1 MKQICSII
9 HILAIFICLF
19 GDLVYSY
26 DTIAGEV
33 SQKEVTATF
42 VRESDRINY
51 LTIVDENG
59 NVQVLET
66 TDGHPFWVVT
76 DTPDLERAASGYS
89 DGLYHENV
97 GPTEHGFWVE
107 AKDLK
112 VGDVFIG
119 ANGELTT
126 LTNIVRVEQSG
137 GINVFNF
144 TVAGNHNYFILAK
157 EYEYG
162 QTCVLVHNAKCHDHH
177 IVMKGDMSGWK
188 PENRKALQESQAL
201 LNKYS
206 IGLNHPK
213 NMVKNILS
221 EGHSIKYTQEIN
233 KRLQKAANDAIGEGY
248 NKKEIRNAILK
259 ALGNIG
265 EKLVKSPKDI
275 FK

>member
-1 MKQICSII
+1 
-9 HILAIFICLF
+9 
-19 GDLVYSY
+19 
-26 DTIAGEV
+26 
-33 SQKEVTATF
+33 
-42 VRESDRINY
+42 
-51 LTIVDENG
+51 
-59 NVQVLET
+59 
-66 TDGHPFWVVT
+66 
-76 DTPDLERAASGYS
+76 
-89 DGLYHENV
+89 
-97 GPTEHGFWVE
+97 
-107 AKDLK
+107 
-112 VGDVFIG
+112 
-119 ANGELTT
+119 
-126 LTNIVRVEQSG
+126 
-137 GINVFNF
+137 
-144 TVAGNHNYFILAK
+144 
-157 EYEYG
+157 
-162 QTCVLVHNAKCHDHH
+162 
-177 IVMKGDMSGWK
+177 MKGDMSGWK